1 MGFYATHEF
10 CKEIID
16 KFVEYFKKNANK
28 IIDNN
33 IFDDDIDIIQ
43 IKTWCISLFDINIKF
58 NENINLSL
66 KIQKI

>member
-28 IIDNN
+28 INN
-33 IFDDDIDIIQ
+33 SYKEAAEYFLQ
-43 IKTWCISLFDINIKF
+43 
-58 NENINLSL
+58 
-66 KIQKI
+66 